1 MPKTILKVNVDTNN
15 FLMLDDMAKQ
25 SNFKKSELVDMLLSD
40 FFNLTNRMGL
50 IRDILVDRELQ
61 K

>member
-50 IRDILVDRELQ
+50 IRDILVNRELQ